1 MRDRGKVATLKP
13 LRVHR
18 KVSASRPRHGQK
30 VGRKVVKALKRKE
43 KEREE
48 KNRKRKKKGKC
59 AVFKA
64 GITRPTCLLVR
75 EGAARRHIGSACEA
89 LLFFGG

>member
-43 KEREE
+43 KRG
-48 KNRKRKKKGKC
+48 KRKTKKEK
-59 AVFKA
+59 
-64 GITRPTCLLVR
+64 R
-75 EGAARRHIGSACEA
+75 EVCR
-89 LLFFGG
+89 F